1 MKSAV
6 DSIKTNTPAPT
17 THAMELDD
25 HSNDSPKKTA
35 SEISDLISE
44 LKTDIATI
52 ATEMREKFKELRVPP
67 QPIPFQLTPFPT

>member
-6 DSIKTNTPAPT
+6 ESAKPNTPAPVNE
-17 THAMELDD
+17 MELDD
-25 HSNDSPKKTA
+25 QSTASPKETTP
-35 SEISDLISE
+35 EISDLISE

-52 ATEMREKFKELRVPP
+52 AKEMREKFTELRAPP